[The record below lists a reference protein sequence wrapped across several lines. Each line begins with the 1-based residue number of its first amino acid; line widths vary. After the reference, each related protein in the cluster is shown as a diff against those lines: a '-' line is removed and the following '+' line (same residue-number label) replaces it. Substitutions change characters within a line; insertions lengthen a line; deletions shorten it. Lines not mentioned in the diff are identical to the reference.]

1 MTMNIVY
8 KLSRLRGGGRRSNI
22 KLIAAVPTRGP
33 GKSLS
38 TIAPRARTR
47 AAPTPTSTMM
57 IRKRYYGGLWYLAA
71 VTATSSTASAWSPLT
86 VLPTSKPSL
95 ESFSTNYPSSSLF
108 DASSSGSSSSIHER
122 RTQSRGYSSSSL
134 NMVSPSDDGS
144 GGGGGG
150 FLSKI
155 GKKVSSFLGG
165 PQSEEDK
172 QKAAAIERK
181 KQVKDQVSGGIDE
194 MFKGAPLGVRMLGKM
209 VIKPLL
215 GSVASTLAEG
225 MASQAQMMEK
235 VMDDAQ
241 RLIMNDRDVV
251 DALGVPIQIS
261 KAPFSQASSSMS
273 VNGETQS
280 RIELATNVSG
290 SKRSGIARIVANGD
304 AISQLIIES
313 DGRVFN
319 VDVSLSS
326 ASPPSGGSWSSG
338 RSFTGSSSSNSKS
351 DNDIIEAEI
360 VEKETKQ

>member
-1 MTMNIVY
+1 MLP
-8 KLSRLRGGGRRSNI
+8 K
-22 KLIAAVPTRGP
+22 
-33 GKSLS
+33 
-38 TIAPRARTR
+38 
-47 AAPTPTSTMM
+47 
-57 IRKRYYGGLWYLAA
+57 KRYYSGLWYLAA
-71 VTATSSTASAWSPLT
+71 VTVISPTASAWSPST
-86 VLPTSKPSL
+86 IPVKSISKSSPTP
-95 ESFSTNYPSSSLF
+95 FATNYYPSSSLF
-108 DASSSGSSSSIHER
+108 EVSSGDSSSSIHGRNSQR
-122 RTQSRGYSSSSL
+122 RSYSSSSL
-134 NMVSPSDDGS
+134 NMMNPSEDGGS
-144 GGGGGG
+144 GGG

-194 MFKGAPLGVRMLGKM
+194 MFKGAPLGVRMLGNM

-241 RLIMNDRDVV
+241 TLIMNDRAVV

-261 KAPFSQASSSMS
+261 NTPFSQASSSIS
-273 VNGETQS
+273 VNGQTQS

-290 SKRSGIARIVANGD
+290 SKGSGIARIVANGD
-304 AISQLIIES
+304 SISQLLIESS
-313 DGRVFN
+313 DGRLFN
-319 VDVSLSS
+319 VDVTLSS
-326 ASPPSGGSWSSG
+326 SSRSWSSSSG
-338 RSFTGSSSSNSKS
+338 RSFTSSSFSSTTTKN

-360 VEKETKQ
+360 VEKETKP